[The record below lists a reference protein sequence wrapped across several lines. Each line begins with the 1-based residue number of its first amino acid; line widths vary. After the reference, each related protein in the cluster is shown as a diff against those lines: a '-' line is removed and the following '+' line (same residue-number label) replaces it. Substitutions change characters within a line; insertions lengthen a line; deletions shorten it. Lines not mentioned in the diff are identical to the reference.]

1 MLDCKPEKEIKQ
13 ENHYEKLFNTHRPGS
28 RTRFSCMRRV
38 TPTPKFLLVIGGNA
52 QSGETYVNFD
62 SLLSGQSSSYATGAL
77 TVSFTGNASTV
88 AGNGPFGATDPYL
101 SGNNNEFFEA
111 STPAGYDATTY
122 LQAGDN
128 RIGANGA
135 PDNGSIIFSFSVPQ
149 TYLGLLLGSIDAN
162 NTLTFYAGQN
172 GTGGVVDIA
181 GQSSITG
188 SYLNSL
194 NSSINIGDYTDANGT
209 AYVNIDSSAPFE
221 SVVATTGTTT
231 FEIDNV
237 AYNNNGVPDSG
248 DDDCSSRRARWP
260 VCRRSAGS
268 WFARVSVTPKRRLT
282 GGLVRGCRSVRAIGS
297 DVYAAF

>member
-1 MLDCKPEKEIKQ
+1 MYSRSFHWYVACLIVSLKKKSNRKIIMRNFSIPTGLALALVSVACA
-13 ENHYEKLFNTHRPGS
+13 GS
-28 RTRFSCMRRV
+28 LNAQVSA
-38 TPTPKFLLVIGGNA
+38 VIGGNA

-194 NSSINIGDYTDANGT
+194 NSSINIGDYTDSNGT

-237 AYNNNGVPDSG
+237 SYNNNGVPDG
-248 DDDCSSRRARWP
+248 GMTIALLGGTLAGLQALRR
-260 VCRRSAGS
+260 
-268 WFARVSVTPKRRLT
+268 K
-282 GGLVRGCRSVRAIGS
+282 LVR
-297 DVYAAF
+297 